1 MLARGAGVG
10 QSPRL
15 SKGFAW
21 LIALMAVAGGLAAC
35 QPDGGAAANARQAN
49 QMTPT
54 GAAATVEII
63 LAPAPASFT
72 ATAVPTPTASATAT
86 PAPTATPSP

>member
-1 MLARGAGVG
+1 MRHRRVLARGAGVG
-10 QSPRL
+10 PSRRL
-15 SKGFAW
+15 LGDLGW

-72 ATAVPTPTASATAT
+72 KKLVY
-86 PAPTATPSP
+86 